1 MNWTVEK
8 YREHFGQNG
17 NPKGRPAKNETP
29 LEKMQALGRL
39 PGGEMNKT
47 EKHYQEFLS
56 AQKHAGTVLWFSFE
70 PINIRLGKGCF
81 YRADFLVMLKS
92 GALEVHEVKGHWTD
106 DALVKFK
113 VAAAL
118 LPMRFKAVRM
128 KGGAFETILEI

>member
-1 MNWTVEK
+1 MNWTSEQYK
-8 YREHFGQNG
+8 RHFATA
-17 NPKGRPAKNETP
+17 GRPVKEETP
-29 LEKMQALGRL
+29 LAKMQALGRL

-56 AQKHAGTVLWFSFE
+56 AQKHAGNVLWFSFE

-118 LPMRFKAVRM
+118 LPMKFKAVRM
-128 KGGAFETILEI
+128 KGGAFEIILEI